1 MTSVP
6 TYPNNERQNSN
17 GVSRDATEIQT
28 TETHVVH
35 HSYGFTSKHLRSL
48 QNQEGSNIIQSN
60 VGHPPRKISDSQ
72 VGRVRSITIKEREEL
87 KTTIGFN
94 TNVGH
99 YNQPTLKDTTI

>member
-6 TYPNNERQNSN
+6 TYPNNERQNSS
-17 GVSRDATEIQT
+17 GASRDATEIQT
-28 TETHVVH
+28 TETDVVYYT
-35 HSYGFTSKHLRSL
+35 YGAPFEHLWSI
-48 QNQEGSNIIQSN
+48 QDQEGSNILQSN
-60 VGHPPRKISDSQ
+60 VGHPPRKVSYSQ
-72 VGRVRSITIKEREEL
+72 VSRVRSITIKEREEL